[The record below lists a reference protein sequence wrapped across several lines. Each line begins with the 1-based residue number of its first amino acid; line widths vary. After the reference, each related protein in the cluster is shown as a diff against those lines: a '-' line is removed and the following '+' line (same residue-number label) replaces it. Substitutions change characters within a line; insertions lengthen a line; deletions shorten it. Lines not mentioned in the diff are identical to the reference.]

1 LVDTYSNYEFD
12 SKYIVKN
19 RGVYILSKRLYIAI
33 EISDLLEATGQE
45 NSYVAFLFDSHII
58 PFIKDPLYE
67 TDIIGLGKRFSN
79 IIDKVRNKVKS
90 MGSDSIKSLK
100 NIMKL
105 SLIKYI
111 KATNDVQ
118 TGRELFHRAI
128 MSGGEIMLTVTGAA
142 LLANVLASQHNGQA
156 KSLMKS
162 VLNKLNGK
170 QVDENASS
178 SATGSSSIA
187 TTVLRNKKNKD
198 KDSIFAE
205 NITLEDL
212 EEKPLIMER
221 TCLSG

>member
-1 LVDTYSNYEFD
+1 
-12 SKYIVKN
+12 
-19 RGVYILSKRLYIAI
+19 
-33 EISDLLEATGQE
+33 
-45 NSYVAFLFDSHII
+45 
-58 PFIKDPLYE
+58 
-67 TDIIGLGKRFSN
+67 
-79 IIDKVRNKVKS
+79 
-90 MGSDSIKSLK
+90 
-100 NIMKL
+100 
-105 SLIKYI
+105 LIKYI